1 MLKTKKQSQV
11 SVSGLSYNNLLQD
24 VYNAIKD
31 SDSFKNN
38 FQDFTSNSSERLIAE
53 LYVYVATQ
61 LANRLDQMGNELFV
75 DTASAAGLSRL
86 LKLVGAKIDFPAAAS
101 VDVQVTSSTNTNTLT
116 FTTGIDQ
123 GDDVQELNFTSS
135 SFMSVSDTKGN
146 TWEFIGRSV
155 GDNGEFIY
163 DYAPKSD
170 IFVFNPP
177 QANFTLYEGKTSV
190 KEYAVLS
197 TDVDIVT
204 LKGPVIKDSVRVYYK
219 DKVLSKGTT
228 NTYEISEF
236 QKVESFF
243 TTDALTATIGTYTV
257 RNMGNGECDVCLKP
271 YSNDSE
277 TDVGKELLIMY
288 RVGGG
293 ANGNISIGAINKTER
308 FNTIGNASAITG
320 TGTYTIKNTSAGAGG
335 KDELTAEEIRNT
347 VVQEVRNTKIAVT
360 EEDYEYLLPKYDSE
374 IELIKCYGEKDSE
387 TSDLAETYGYYAN
400 PIAVWLLILK
410 YNKQIDETYMNG
422 ASGLTDVINDI
433 SFNTF
438 DINPRFNEKYQIN
451 EASLNILYR
460 AAELNSYFNDGVYQ
474 LPIEEESALNILKKR
489 NASITVTNSPYI
501 ESSVSNKRG
510 VGCFQR
516 YGKLND
522 SITWAEL
529 LALKEG
535 AVGDVYLITDADINE
550 GVNFRWKCIKAFEAQ
565 IAEADVLTY
574 WEQVTSPYVY
584 ANLVSDTDDKQYI
597 TQNKENTKFNAVYSN
612 EDCSFSGDYSSLP
625 SSWKT
630 GADGF
635 NFGLTGTNKIIMT
648 INGTEVVFDSKHS
661 TFNTAQNL
669 CDYINAKFGAS
680 TNVIWLKK
688 NVSADLNAD
697 PGSVTLPKTPAES
710 ETLFTLTSNETA
722 KQITLGVSGIT
733 TYGGLVTALGNALP
747 DTYEVI
753 WTTDN
758 DCWNLGII
766 CADEFTY
773 QDNAS
778 SISAENGLYTDIL
791 GNTVDTWP
799 LSSETL
805 ELTVEQATTYAG
817 FAVANNA
824 FAFFKNGKLVFGFED
839 DECSLLI
846 TATEPSRAQT
856 LRTFFGLNA
865 SEEKPYTKLNK
876 RTFTVI
882 YTENSAYLQITMTS
896 KNEELP
902 PNKDLYINV
911 FGGSNERIK
920 LGQYYEDFDDSD
932 TISSLLKRGP
942 IKHLYSTS
950 YIDGVL
956 DKYGS
961 EYQLK
966 LSSQKVESQTFN
978 QLSSGQA
985 PAQIATSRTKNTSM
999 PYYGE
1004 GSYLYMK
1011 VDNADYE
1018 GGVEITVNK
1027 NTYTVPSVD
1036 GYARFD
1042 MGWFVSSETTAFVD
1056 AIVKVF
1062 DGLLNKKD
1070 ADEDKLTIYTESSQF
1085 YSSID
1090 FGTTLTT
1097 ILANLFGVEDT
1108 VINSEEG
1115 QIDVKQINYGKI
1127 ALTSNLAIGASMKI
1141 AVTNTSGASADA
1153 EINLGYSYNDFAKA
1167 VSSSDVKDYIVID
1180 NNRIILKDLT
1190 NGVSATVTI
1199 AWSSA
1204 AEYNTWKKMFLDT
1217 SWIGELEYSTSTDA
1231 DGKEVSTVKNGRASK
1246 TFTNA
1251 GQYYIDY
1258 DEAEGTYYFVV
1269 QDKNYFPCGDIY
1281 FHMYEDYSADHVV
1294 EETDA
1299 GVVQTD
1305 EYTWNNLMT
1314 NKRVMLTEHIYKQP
1328 RFVPFDLSITCYLPN
1343 SKQYSQTDYATE
1355 IEEFLRTQY
1364 GVYANNVGEG
1374 VLADDIILTIKE
1386 AFTEIKKVT
1395 VNYLGYDITN
1405 SATNEASLTSKFNQ
1419 KHILASNEISSALVS
1434 DASAG
1439 VVTSQTVTAHGL
1451 EIELKYV

>member
-11 SVSGLSYNNLLQD
+11 SASGLSYNNLLQD

-53 LYVYVATQ
+53 LYAYVATQ

-123 GDDVQELNFTSS
+123 GNDVQELNFTSS

-146 TWEFIGRSV
+146 TWEFIDRTT
-155 GDNGEFIY
+155 GDDGEFVY
-163 DYAPKSD
+163 DYAPKSGTFTFD
-170 IFVFNPP
+170 PP
-177 QANFTLYEGKTSV
+177 QANFTLYEGKTNY
-190 KEYAVLS
+190 KEYTVLS
-197 TDVDIVT
+197 TDVDIIT
-204 LKGPVIKDSVRVYYK
+204 LNGPVIKDSVRVYYK
-219 DKVLSKGTT
+219 NKVLSKGAT

-236 QKVESFF
+236 KKVENFF
-243 TTDALTATIGTYTV
+243 TTDALTATIGTYTI
-257 RNMGNGECDVCLKP
+257 RNMGNGECEICLKP

-277 TDVGKELLIMY
+277 TDVGKDLLIMY

-308 FNTIGNASAITG
+308 FNTIGSASAITG

-335 KDELTAEEIRNT
+335 KDELTTEEIRNT

-410 YNKQIDETYMNG
+410 YNKQIDEAYMNG
-422 ASGLTDVINDI
+422 ASGLTDIINDI

-460 AAELNSYFNDGVYQ
+460 AAELNSHFNNGVYQ
-474 LPIEEESALNILKKR
+474 FPIEEESALDILKKG
-489 NASITVTNSPYI
+489 NASITVTNSPYV

-510 VGCFQR
+510 VNCFQR
-516 YGKLND
+516 YDKLNG

-529 LALKEG
+529 LALKES
-535 AVGDVYLITDADINE
+535 AVGDVYLITDTDINE

-565 IAEADVLTY
+565 IAETDVLTY

-597 TQNKENTKFNAVYSN
+597 TQNKENTSFNAVYSN

-625 SSWKT
+625 ASWKT
-630 GADGF
+630 GTDGF
-635 NFGLTGTNKIIMT
+635 KFGLTGTNKIIMT
-648 INGTEVVFDSKHS
+648 INGTEVVFSSEHS
-661 TFNTAQNL
+661 TFNAAKDL
-669 CDYINAKFGAS
+669 CDYINAKFGSS

-688 NVSADLNAD
+688 NVSTNLNAD
-697 PGSVTLPKTPAES
+697 PGSVALPNSPTEAETS
-710 ETLFTLTSNETA
+710 FILTSNGA
-722 KQITLGVSGIT
+722 DKQITLSVSGIA
-733 TYGGLVTALGNALP
+733 TYGALVTALGNALP

-766 CADEFTY
+766 CANEFTY

-778 SISAENGLYTDIL
+778 SVSAKNGLYTNIL

-799 LSSETL
+799 LNSETL
-805 ELTVEQATTYAG
+805 ELTVEQATTYAN
-817 FAVANNA
+817 FAVANNT
-824 FAFFKNGKLVFGFED
+824 FATFKDGKLVLGFED

-856 LRTFFGLNA
+856 LRTFFGLNE
-865 SEEKPYTKLNK
+865 SEEKPYTKLSK
-876 RTFTVI
+876 RAFTVV
-882 YTENSAYLQITMTS
+882 YGENNTYLEITMTS
-896 KNEELP
+896 KDEELP

-911 FGGSNERIK
+911 FGGNNGRIK
-920 LGQYYEDFDDSD
+920 LGQYYEEFDDSD

-950 YIDGVL
+950 YIDDTL

-966 LSSQKVESQTFN
+966 LSTQKVESQTFN

-985 PAQIATSRTKNTSM
+985 PAQITTGRSKNTSM

-1011 VDNADYE
+1011 ADNVDYE

-1027 NTYTVPSVD
+1027 NVYTVPSVD

-1042 MGWFVSSETTAFVD
+1042 MSWFVSSETTVFVD

-1070 ADEDKLTIYTESSQF
+1070 ADEDKLTIYTETSQF

-1097 ILANLFGVEDT
+1097 ILSNLFGVEDA

-1115 QIDVKQINYGKI
+1115 QIDVNQINYGKI
-1127 ALTSNLAIGASMKI
+1127 ALTSNLAIGASMRI
-1141 AVTNTSGASADA
+1141 TVTNASGASIEAD
-1153 EINLGYSYNDFAKA
+1153 INLGYSYTDFAKA
-1167 VSSSDVKDYIVID
+1167 VSASAVKDYIVID

-1190 NGVSATVTI
+1190 NGVSTTITI
-1199 AWSSA
+1199 AWNSA
-1204 AEYNTWKKMFLDT
+1204 AEYNAWKKMFLDT
-1217 SWIGELEYSTSTDA
+1217 SWIGELEYNASTDA
-1231 DGKEVSTVKNGRASK
+1231 SGKEISTVKNGSASK
-1246 TFTNA
+1246 TLTNV

-1258 DEAEGTYYFVV
+1258 DETEGAYYFVV
-1269 QDKNYFPCGDIY
+1269 QDKNSFPCGDVY
-1281 FHMYEDYSADHVV
+1281 FHMYEDYSVDHVV

-1343 SKQYSQTDYATE
+1343 SKQYSQTDYEGE
-1355 IEEFLRTQY
+1355 ITTFLRTQY
-1364 GVYANNVGEG
+1364 GIYTSNVGEE
-1374 VLADDIILTIKE
+1374 VLADDIVLAIKE
-1386 AFTEIKKVT
+1386 AFTEITKVT
-1395 VNYLGYDITN
+1395 VNYLGYDMTN
-1405 SATNEASLTSKFNQ
+1405 SATNEASLASKFNQ
-1419 KHILASNEISSALVS
+1419 KHILASNEVSSALVS
-1434 DASAG
+1434 DASTG
-1439 VVTSQTVTAHGL
+1439 VVTSQTVTTHGL